1 MPATCEP
8 ETGASVDLRAIV
20 GTWSVAQVKTQEEH
34 AIARR
39 LTAFGI
45 PSFLPCVEVTRIYP
59 KRKLVV
65 QQPVFRGYL
74 CVAWR
79 EDLQR
84 GDILST
90 RGVYGLKPVL
100 NQGRFLDDLENVA
113 KALKADPRLDTTE
126 EIPLGPRVRVIR
138 GPFVGCVGVYQER
151 REKTRKQ
158 GTVVIGSV
166 VMSGG
171 AVLEVDPKDLE
182 RI

>member
-45 PSFLPCVEVTRIYP
+45 PSFLPCVEVTRIYS

-65 QQPVFRGYL
+65 RQPVFRGYL

-100 NQGRFLDDLENVA
+100 NQGRFLDDLENV
-113 KALKADPRLDTTE
+113 KRALEVNPTLETTDA
-126 EIPLGPRVRVIR
+126 IPLGHRVRVVR
-138 GPFVGCVGVYQER
+138 GPFVGRIGIFEKR
-151 REKTRKQ
+151 RSR
-158 GTVVIGSV
+158 GTVVIGSI
-166 VMSGG
+166 VMVGG
-171 AVLEVDPKDLE
+171 IVLEVDARDLE
-182 RI
+182 PVD

>member
-65 QQPVFRGYL
+65 RQPVFRGYL

-84 GDILST
+84 GD
-90 RGVYGLKPVL
+90 
-100 NQGRFLDDLENVA
+100 DLENV
-113 KALKADPRLDTTE
+113 KRALEVNPTLETTDA
-126 EIPLGPRVRVIR
+126 IPIGQRVRVVR
-138 GPFVGCVGVYQER
+138 GPFVGRIGIFEKR
-151 REKTRKQ
+151 RSR
-158 GTVVIGSV
+158 GTVVIGSI
-166 VMSGG
+166 VMVGG
-171 AVLEVDPKDLE
+171 IVLEVDARDLE
-182 RI
+182 PVD